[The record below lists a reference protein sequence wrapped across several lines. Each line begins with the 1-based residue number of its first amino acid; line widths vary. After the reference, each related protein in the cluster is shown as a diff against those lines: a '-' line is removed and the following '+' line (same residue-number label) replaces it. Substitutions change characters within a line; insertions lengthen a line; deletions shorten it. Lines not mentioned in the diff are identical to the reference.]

1 MLVNGW
7 IAKIRYRDEPALI
20 FSLAR
25 ESRFVSYFSK
35 VFYKDMFSEKS
46 LLCFYLL
53 ALAAPPL
60 LAQSPVGGPTEGPFK
75 DQSYQRP
82 QDCLP
87 CHQRQFDELRSSV
100 KSGYRNVSPLFNG
113 LEASA
118 NFLNGG
124 LLRPV
129 YGDSTKTLTL
139 SNGSVIPFN
148 TNMFTTTVFQSVNQL
163 RAGFCLGC
171 HNGPFM
177 KQADTNLSLRDVPEL
192 AGTGATFVPE
202 IFRPLR
208 DYHLVDSNGHQI
220 LPATIGGDPPPGS
233 GPSLG
238 AAGITC
244 DMCHNL
250 QGPDLTR
257 SLQGDGFADN
267 SIQYNHTIEKVGPF
281 AQPVEV
287 KDNFHVSSND
297 QAKIAFLRS
306 GAFCNACH
314 DVRVPLA
321 APGDLQH
328 LEYDTNTGNSSVAYF
343 RLENLSSEWQLGAY
357 NSVNNPFG
365 KVIRCQDCHMSKF
378 PYAGN
383 STYQVGDLSVTSPT
397 PAVFFTNYA
406 AVPGGVATRDNF
418 PLQQRS
424 VVNHH
429 FTGVDVPLLYPSEL
443 QARLGSD
450 YPDPYQPGVDEYGI
464 PNSLNQRRTDLLDAA
479 ARISLAKTDATAQ
492 LGQTFTVRAEC
503 VALTGHR
510 FPAGFSQE
518 RTTYIQL
525 SVTDD
530 NGLLLYQSGYVVD
543 KPHPETGE
551 TQADGNLDDEDIEH
565 IHAVVD
571 PGNHNRDQTKPYPA
585 GSTANAGH
593 TNQVFETGPD
603 DGPDSRVYF
612 GFNEGLVLFRNEL
625 TRIFLP
631 GQSLGRNDA
640 NGKAIVATK
649 PHYEETFSAALANT
663 VDNFRS
669 LQPLV
674 PRTFLYD
681 ITLPT
686 KEELAEMGVAS
697 IKTPLHVHAQINYE
711 HFPPLFT
718 RFLARTT
725 SASGPSGNNL
735 NLITEKRIDDLLKNL
750 KSLASADTTIQVEQ

>member
-1 MLVNGW
+1 MNR
-7 IAKIRYRDEPALI
+7 IPH
-20 FSLAR
+20 
-25 ESRFVSYFSK
+25 
-35 VFYKDMFSEKS
+35 
-46 LLCFYLL
+46 LLCLGLL
-53 ALAAPPL
+53 TVFSVPGQTPA
-60 LAQSPVGGPTEGPFK
+60 GGVTEGTFRNQ
-75 DQSYQRP
+75 DYQRP
-82 QDCLP
+82 DVCMP
-87 CHQRQFDELRSSV
+87 CHLRQYEELRSSV

-139 SNGSVIPFN
+139 ANGSLIPFN
-148 TNMFTTTVFQSVNQL
+148 TNFFTTPAFQNLNQL

-171 HNGPFM
+171 HNGPLI
-177 KQADTNLSLRDVPEL
+177 KQADTEPIFKEVPEL
-192 AGTGATFVPE
+192 AGTGASFVPE

-208 DYHLVDSNGHQI
+208 DYHLVDSNGNQI
-220 LPATIGGDPPPGS
+220 LPATIGGNPPPGS
-233 GPSLG
+233 GPSIG

-244 DMCHNL
+244 DMCHNV
-250 QGPDLTR
+250 QGPDLSR
-257 SLQGDGFADN
+257 SLQNDGFADN
-267 SIQYNHTIEKVGPF
+267 SNVFNHTIEKVGPF
-281 AQPVEV
+281 ARPVEV
-287 KDNFHVSSND
+287 KGNFHVSSND
-297 QAKIAFLRS
+297 PNKIDYLRS
-306 GAFCNACH
+306 SAFCNSCH
-314 DVRVPLA
+314 DVRVPQA

-328 LEYDTNTGNSSVAYF
+328 LEYDVNSSDQSVTYF
-343 RLENLSSEWQLGAY
+343 RLENLSSEFQLGAY
-357 NSVNNPFG
+357 NSTNNPFG

-378 PYAGN
+378 PYAGS
-383 STYQVGDLSVTSPT
+383 STYQVGDMSITSPT
-397 PAVFFTNYA
+397 PAIFFTNYA
-406 AVPGGVATRDNF
+406 AVPGVSTEDNF

-429 FTGVDVPLLYPSEL
+429 FTGVDVPILYPSEL
-443 QARLGSD
+443 QARLGAN
-450 YPDPYQPGVDEYGI
+450 YPDPFQSGVDEYGI

-479 ARISLAKTDATAQ
+479 VRISLSNSDTVAQ
-492 LGQTFTVRAEC
+492 VGGTFTVRAEC

-518 RTTYIQL
+518 RTAYIQL

-530 NGLLLYQSGYVVD
+530 NGLLLYQSGYEVD

-551 TQADGNLDDEDIEH
+551 LQPDGNLNDEDIEH

-571 PGNHNRDQTKPYPA
+571 PGNHNRDQSKPYPA
-585 GSTANAGH
+585 GSAANAGH
-593 TNQVFETGPD
+593 TNQVFEAGPD
-603 DGPDSRVYF
+603 DGPDSRLYF

-631 GQSLGRNDA
+631 GQSVGRTDA
-640 NGKAIVATK
+640 SGNPIIATK
-649 PHYEETFSAALANT
+649 PHYEETFSAAFANT

-674 PRTFLYD
+674 PRTYQYE

-686 KEELAEMGVAS
+686 ADELQEMGISS
-697 IKTPLHVHAQINYE
+697 IKSPLHVHAQVNYE

-725 SASGPSGNNL
+725 GANGPAGQDL
-735 NLITEKRIDDLLKNL
+735 NLINEKRIDDLLLNL
-750 KSLASADTTIQVEQ
+750 TSIASADVTVNAEQ